1 MPEWL
6 QINAVATE
14 NILKWQVLPALP
26 TWSRL
31 EPMSLTSGDL
41 TPGAQALV
49 ADPLWML
56 GRQWQ
61 FDELRGEDGGSPVRA
76 TVVGETAPLSRFHA
90 TGSPNSRTDSASA
103 DDATELDPPD
113 ALGALPLEARVEAQI
128 PAVLPLRLRA
138 QAGQQLVRRLR
149 AAGLNAIADA
159 VIAAF
164 SFPPPDDPTDL
175 AAARWRLVNGRIP
188 DGSPI
193 AAACAPLRTADGTLS
208 DVPAAVQGVA
218 GAGDPKARSVFGDW
232 LTWTENQIAAP
243 TGRSW
248 DSARLEHSFQ
258 AQADLDDGPVVLSV
272 AEYAGGTLDWFH
284 ADLAEHPRLGS
295 AAPVAG
301 AVPVRDTSLPSPV
314 RFAGMPSERLFEFE
328 DAAVYIGGLDAGR
341 TDLARLAVAEF
352 ALAYSVDWFQVALVL
367 PYGSVTRLDHVE
379 VVDTFGISIQVQP
392 SKESGS
398 PGWTAFQSTPLTD
411 AGRLSRVFLLAP
423 TVSTVQES
431 LPLEEVALLRDEMA
445 NLVWGVEKVVPD
457 RSTGEPIEWGRKA
470 ARVSLVQAAPDP
482 ELAGDSQLVY
492 RLMTPVPENWIPFV
506 AFREDP
512 HAVHAHHV
520 LERRPMLRFPE
531 NGPTELVNPRGT
543 ILLTSD
549 DVDPAIDRLRLAEE
563 EVPRDGVI
571 VTRTIQSARTVGGG
585 TAMWIGRR
593 VRTGQGEGS
602 SGLRF
607 DTALPPGAV

>member
-6 QINAVATE
+6 QISALATE
-14 NILKWQVLPALP
+14 NILKWQALPALP

-61 FDELRGEDGGSPVRA
+61 FDELRGEDGGSPIQA

-90 TGSPNSRTDSASA
+90 TGSPNSRTASA
-103 DDATELDPPD
+103 AQDDATELDPPD

-138 QAGQQLVRRLR
+138 QGGQQLIRRLR
-149 AAGLNAIADA
+149 AAGLDALADA

-164 SFPPPDDPTDL
+164 AFPPPADPTDP
-175 AAARWRLVNGRIP
+175 AAARWRLVSGRIP
-188 DGSPI
+188 DGFPI
-193 AAACAPLRTADGTLS
+193 AAACAPLRKADGTLS

-232 LTWTENQIAAP
+232 LTWTEGQIAAP

-248 DSARLEHSFQ
+248 DPARLEHSFQ

-272 AEYAGGTLDWFH
+272 AEYTGGTLDWFH

-295 AAPVAG
+295 AAPVTG

-549 DVDPAIDRLRLAEE
+549 DADPATDRLRLAEE